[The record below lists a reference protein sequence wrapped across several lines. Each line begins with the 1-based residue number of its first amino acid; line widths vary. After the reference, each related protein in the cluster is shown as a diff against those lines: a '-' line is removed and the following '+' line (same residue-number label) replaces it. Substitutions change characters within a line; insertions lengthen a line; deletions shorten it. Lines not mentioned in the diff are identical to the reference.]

1 MSDTSELALALHDAT
16 PPWLLSHLREWT
28 AGAEDKG
35 HAYLVVS
42 EDAEEASLFA
52 RQLAMQQLCHDLQD
66 SMACG
71 HCHSCKAFL
80 HGTHGD
86 LLLLEVPEGK
96 TAIGID
102 QVREA
107 THFLQQTALYGAAKL
122 LLVRDADQMTLA
134 AANSL
139 LKTLE
144 EPPGNALVLLSSA
157 EAWRLPP
164 TVRSRCQLLRLPR
177 IDKEAALEWLAS
189 KVQITAAAAQHLLD
203 MAQGR
208 VVAACLMA
216 DSESLAVKE
225 ALVASF
231 PALGQQ
237 QGGPPASWSSVD
249 VSVLLSELLAWVEG
263 QVRQIDTDHFCRS
276 AQSWLLLHRCVAELL
291 SRIKQG
297 ATPGKD
303 IVIAELF
310 RLCRSREHSA
320 FADICGRFLSSLGRE
335 GLAS

>member
-1 MSDTSELALALHDAT
+1 MSDTSELAVELRDAT
-16 PPWLLSHLREWT
+16 PPWLLSHLREWISG
-28 AGAEDKG
+28 AGDKG

-42 EDAEEASLFA
+42 EDANEASLFA
-52 RQLAMQQLCHDLQD
+52 GQLAMRQLCHDPQD
-66 SMACG
+66 GLACG
-71 HCHSCKAFL
+71 QCQSCKAFL
-80 HGTHGD
+80 QGTHGD
-86 LLLLEVPEGK
+86 LMLLQVPEGK

-144 EPPGNALVLLSSA
+144 EPPGNALMLLSSA

-177 IDKEAALEWLAS
+177 SEKDAALKWLGS
-189 KVQITAAAAQHLLD
+189 QVRGSAADAEHLLD

-208 VVAACLMA
+208 AVSARLMA
-216 DSESLAVKE
+216 DSESLVAKE
-225 ALVASF
+225 ALLASF
-231 PALGQQ
+231 PVLSEQRA
-237 QGGPPASWSSVD
+237 GPPAAWSGVD
-249 VSVLLSELLAWVEG
+249 LSVLLSELLVWVEG
-263 QVRQIDTDHFCRS
+263 QVRGVDTDRFCYQ
-276 AQSWLLLHRCVAELL
+276 AQSWLLLHRCVAELSL
-291 SRIKQG
+291 RVKRG

-310 RLCRSREHSA
+310 RLCRSRDHAA
-320 FADICGRFLSSLGRE
+320 FADIGGRFLSSLGRE
-335 GLAS
+335 GAAS

>member
-1 MSDTSELALALHDAT
+1 MPDTPELALDLHAAT
-16 PPWLLSHLREWT
+16 PPWLLVHLREWMSGT
-28 AGAEDKG
+28 GDKG

-52 RQLAMQQLCHDLQD
+52 KQLAMQQLCHDLQD
-66 SMACG
+66 GMACRQ
-71 HCHSCKAFL
+71 CQSCKAFL
-80 HGTHGD
+80 QGTHGD
-86 LLLLEVPEGK
+86 LLLLQVSEGK

-107 THFLQQTALYGAAKL
+107 TRFLQQTALYGATKL

-144 EPPGNALVLLSSA
+144 EPSGNALVLLSSS

-164 TVRSRCQLLRLPR
+164 TVRSRCQLLRLPNVQK
-177 IDKEAALEWLAS
+177 DAALEWLGS
-189 KVQITAAAAQHLLD
+189 QVQVTATDAEHLLD

-208 VVAACLMA
+208 AVTARLMT
-216 DSESLAVKE
+216 DSEGLAAQE

-231 PALGQQ
+231 LVLDQQ
-237 QGGPPASWSSVD
+237 QGGPPAAWSGVD
-249 VSVLLSELLAWVEG
+249 VSVLLSKLLAWVEG
-263 QVRQIDTDHFCRS
+263 QVREVDSDGFCHHS
-276 AQSWLLLHRCVAELL
+276 QNWILLHRCVAELSL
-291 SRIKQG
+291 RIKHG

-310 RLCRSREHSA
+310 RLCRSREHAA
-320 FADICGRFLSSLGRE
+320 FGKIAGRFLSSLGRE
-335 GLAS
+335 GMGN

>member
-1 MSDTSELALALHDAT
+1 MSDTSELAVELRDAT
-16 PPWLLSHLREWT
+16 PPWLLSHLREWISG
-28 AGAEDKG
+28 AGDKG

-42 EDAEEASLFA
+42 EDANEACLFA
-52 RQLAMQQLCHDLQD
+52 RQLAMRQLCHDPQD
-66 SMACG
+66 GLACG
-71 HCHSCKAFL
+71 QCRSCKAFL
-80 HGTHGD
+80 QGTHGD
-86 LLLLEVPEGK
+86 LLFLEVPDGK

-177 IDKEAALEWLAS
+177 GEKDAVLKWLGSQVRGSAADAE
-189 KVQITAAAAQHLLD
+189 HLLE

-208 VVAACLMA
+208 AVSARLMA
-216 DSESLAVKE
+216 DSESLAAKE

-231 PALGQQ
+231 PVLSEQQ
-237 QGGPPASWSSVD
+237 AGPPAAWSGVD
-249 VSVLLSELLAWVEG
+249 LSVLLSELLVWVEG
-263 QVRQIDTDHFCRS
+263 QVRGIDTDRFCHQ
-276 AQSWLLLHRCVAELL
+276 AQRWLLLHRCLAELS
-291 SRIKQG
+291 SRVKRG

-310 RLCRSREHSA
+310 RLCRSRDHAA
-320 FADICGRFLSSLGRE
+320 FADIGGRFLSSLGRE
-335 GLAS
+335 GAAG

>member
-1 MSDTSELALALHDAT
+1 MPETSELELELHDAT
-16 PPWLLSHLREWT
+16 PPWLLNQLRAWISG
-28 AGAEDKG
+28 AGDKG

-52 RQLAMQQLCHDLQD
+52 RQLAMQQLCHDPQD
-66 SMACG
+66 GMACG
-71 HCHSCKAFL
+71 QCQSCKAFL
-80 HGTHGD
+80 QGTHGD
-86 LLLLEVPEGK
+86 LLLLQVPEGK

-107 THFLQQTALYGAAKL
+107 THFLQQTPLYGAAKL
-122 LLVRDADQMTLA
+122 LWVRDADQITLA

-144 EPPGNALVLLSSA
+144 EPPGNALVLLSTA

-177 IDKEAALEWLAS
+177 IEVDTALEWLS
-189 KVQITAAAAQHLLD
+189 SQVQVTAADVEHLLG
-203 MAQGR
+203 MARGR
-208 VVAACLMA
+208 AVAARLMA
-216 DSESLAVKE
+216 DSESLGAKE

-231 PALGQQ
+231 SVLGQQ
-237 QGGPPASWSSVD
+237 QGGPPAAWFGVD
-249 VSVLLSELLAWVEG
+249 VSVLLSEFLAWIEI
-263 QVRQIDTDHFCRS
+263 QVRGIDGDSFRHQ
-276 AQSWLLLHRCVAELL
+276 AQSWLLLHRCVAEVS

-303 IVIAELF
+303 IVISELF
-310 RLCRSREHSA
+310 RLCRSREHAA
-320 FADICGRFLSSLGRE
+320 FADIGGRFLSSLGRE
-335 GLAS
+335 GMAS

>member
-1 MSDTSELALALHDAT
+1 MSDTSEIAVVLHDAT
-16 PPWLLSHLREWT
+16 PPWILNRLREWT
-28 AGAEDKG
+28 SGAGDKG

-66 SMACG
+66 GMACG
-71 HCHSCKAFL
+71 QCQSCKAFL
-80 HGTHGD
+80 QGTHGD
-86 LLLLEVPEGK
+86 LLLLQVPEGK

-107 THFLQQTALYGAAKL
+107 TYFLQQTALYGAAKL

-177 IDKEAALEWLAS
+177 VEQDVALEWLTA
-189 KVQITAAAAQHLLD
+189 KAQATAADAQHLLD

-208 VVAACLMA
+208 VISACLMA
-216 DSESLAVKE
+216 DSESLATKE
-225 ALVASF
+225 ALVATFS
-231 PALGQQ
+231 ALDQQ
-237 QGGPPASWSSVD
+237 QSGPPAAWSGVD
-249 VSVLLSELLAWVEG
+249 VSVLLSELLAWLETE
-263 QVRQIDTDHFCRS
+263 VRQIGAERFCHR
-276 AQSWLLLHRCVAELL
+276 AQSWLLLHRCVAELS
-291 SRIKQG
+291 SRVKQG

-310 RLCRSREHSA
+310 RLCRSREHPA
-320 FADICGRFLSSLGRE
+320 FADIGGRFLSSLGRE
-335 GLAS
+335 GVAS

>member
-1 MSDTSELALALHDAT
+1 MSDTSDLAIELREAT
-16 PPWLLSHLREWT
+16 PPWLLSHLREWISG
-28 AGAEDKG
+28 AGEKG

-42 EDAEEASLFA
+42 EDASEARLFA
-52 RQLAMQQLCHDLQD
+52 GQVAMRQLCHAPQD
-66 SMACG
+66 GLACG
-71 HCHSCKAFL
+71 QCQSCKAFIQ
-80 HGTHGD
+80 GTHGD
-86 LLLLEVPEGK
+86 LLLLQVPDGK

-177 IDKEAALEWLAS
+177 IEKDPALKWLGSQVRGSAED
-189 KVQITAAAAQHLLD
+189 AERLLD

-208 VVAACLMA
+208 AVSARLMA
-216 DSESLAVKE
+216 DSENLAAKE
-225 ALVASF
+225 ALVGSF
-231 PALGQQ
+231 TVLSEQKAGAPA
-237 QGGPPASWSSVD
+237 AWSGVD
-249 VSVLLSELLAWVEG
+249 SSVLLSELLVWIEG
-263 QVRQIDTDHFCRS
+263 QVRGVDTDRFCHQAR
-276 AQSWLLLHRCVAELL
+276 SWLLLHRCVAELL
-291 SRIKQG
+291 SRVKRG

-310 RLCRSREHSA
+310 RLCRSRDHAA
-320 FADICGRFLSSLGRE
+320 FADIGGRFLSSLGRE
-335 GLAS
+335 GVGS

>member
-1 MSDTSELALALHDAT
+1 MSDTSEPAIELLEAT
-16 PPWLLSHLREWT
+16 PPWLLNHLREWMSG
-28 AGAEDKG
+28 AGDKG

-42 EDAEEASLFA
+42 EDSNEASLFA
-52 RQLAMQQLCHDLQD
+52 RQLAMQQLCHDPQD
-66 SMACG
+66 GVACRQ
-71 HCHSCKAFL
+71 CRSCKAFL
-80 HGTHGD
+80 QGTHGD
-86 LLLLEVPEGK
+86 LLLLQVPDGK

-107 THFLQQTALYGAAKL
+107 TQFLQQTALYGAAKL

-177 IDKEAALEWLAS
+177 VEKDAALEWLS
-189 KVQITAAAAQHLLD
+189 SQGQGSAADAEHLLD
-203 MAQGR
+203 MARGR
-208 VVAACLMA
+208 AVFARLLA
-216 DSESLAVKE
+216 DSDILAAKE

-231 PALGQQ
+231 PGLGQQ
-237 QGGPPASWSSVD
+237 QAGPPAAWSGVD
-249 VSVLLSELLAWVEG
+249 LSVLLSELLVWVED
-263 QVRQIDTDHFCRS
+263 QVRGFDTDGFCDQ
-276 AQSWLLLHRCVAELL
+276 AQSWLLLHRCVAELS

-310 RLCRSREHSA
+310 RLCRSREHAA
-320 FADICGRFLSSLGRE
+320 FADIGGRFLSRLGRE
-335 GLAS
+335 SAVS

>member
-1 MSDTSELALALHDAT
+1 MPDTPELALDLHAAT
-16 PPWLLSHLREWT
+16 PPWLLVHLREWISGT
-28 AGAEDKG
+28 GDKG

-42 EDAEEASLFA
+42 EDEEEASLFA
-52 RQLAMQQLCHDLQD
+52 KQLAMQQLCHDLQD
-66 SMACG
+66 EMACRQ
-71 HCHSCKAFL
+71 CQSCKAFL
-80 HGTHGD
+80 LGTHGD
-86 LLLLEVPEGK
+86 LLLLQVLEGK

-107 THFLQQTALYGAAKL
+107 AHFLQQTAMYGVTKL

-144 EPPGNALVLLSSA
+144 EPPGNALVLLSCA

-164 TVRSRCQLLRLPR
+164 TVRSRCQLLRLPNVQK
-177 IDKEAALEWLAS
+177 DAALEWLRS
-189 KVQITAAAAQHLLD
+189 QMQVTATDAEHLLN

-208 VVAACLMA
+208 AVKARLMT
-216 DSESLAVKE
+216 DSEVLAAQE

-231 PALGQQ
+231 PALDQQ
-237 QGGPPASWSSVD
+237 QGGPPAAWNDVD
-249 VSVLLSELLAWVEG
+249 LSVLLSELLAWAEG
-263 QVRQIDTDHFCRS
+263 QVREVDAAGFCHH
-276 AQSWLLLHRCVAELL
+276 AQNWLLLHRCVAELS

-297 ATPGKD
+297 ATPGRD

-310 RLCRSREHSA
+310 RLCRSREHTT
-320 FADICGRFLSSLGRE
+320 FAEIAGRFLSSLGRE
-335 GLAS
+335 GVAS

>member
-1 MSDTSELALALHDAT
+1 MPDTQELALDLHAAT
-16 PPWLLSHLREWT
+16 PPWLLVHLREWISGT
-28 AGAEDKG
+28 GDKG

-52 RQLAMQQLCHDLQD
+52 KQLAMQQLCHDLQD
-66 SMACG
+66 GMACRQ
-71 HCHSCKAFL
+71 CQSCKAFL
-80 HGTHGD
+80 QGTHGD
-86 LLLLEVPEGK
+86 LLLLQVLEGK

-107 THFLQQTALYGAAKL
+107 THFLQQTALYGATKL

-144 EPPGNALVLLSSA
+144 EPPGKALVLLSSA
-157 EAWRLPP
+157 ETWRLPP
-164 TVRSRCQLLRLPR
+164 TVRSRCQLLRLPNVQK
-177 IDKEAALEWLAS
+177 DAALEWLAS
-189 KVQITAAAAQHLLD
+189 QVQVTATDAEHLLE

-208 VVAACLMA
+208 AVTARLMT
-216 DSESLAVKE
+216 DSEGLAAQE

-231 PALGQQ
+231 SVLDQQ
-237 QGGPPASWSSVD
+237 QGGPPAAWSGVD
-249 VSVLLSELLAWVEG
+249 VSVLMSELLVWVEG
-263 QVRQIDTDHFCRS
+263 QVREIDADGFCNH
-276 AQSWLLLHRCVAELL
+276 APNWLLLQRCVAELS

-310 RLCRSREHSA
+310 RLCRSREHAA
-320 FADICGRFLSSLGRE
+320 FAEIGGRFLSSLGRV
-335 GLAS
+335 GVAS